1 MALAYSAFSVPVD
14 ITRGCDYTNHTMY
27 YKQKGASLM
36 ENRKLVT
43 ISVPPRLLREA
54 ERLAEQEN
62 RTKSELVREALR
74 IYIETSEVRRKAT
87 RELVFSVIDRV
98 QARTKD
104 IPPQHIRRVVREAVA
119 AARRTK
125 LRASA

>member
-1 MALAYSAFSVPVD
+1 
-14 ITRGCDYTNHTMY
+14 
-27 YKQKGASLM
+27 M

-74 IYIETSEVRRKAT
+74 IYIETSEVRRKAA
-87 RELVFSVIDRV
+87 RELVFSLIDRV

-104 IPPQHIRRVVREAVA
+104 TPPQHIRKVVREAVA

-125 LRASA
+125 LGASA